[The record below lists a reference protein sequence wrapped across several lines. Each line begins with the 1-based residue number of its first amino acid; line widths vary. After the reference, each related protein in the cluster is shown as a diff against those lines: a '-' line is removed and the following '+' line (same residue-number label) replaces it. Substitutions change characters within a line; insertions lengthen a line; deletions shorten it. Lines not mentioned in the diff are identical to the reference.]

1 MFQYPNAEDSHVHQ
15 RLLARPTPRRPW
27 ARPRLMVAMLAL
39 IATLA
44 ACTGTSAPSSQ
55 STNTSGPERVIT
67 DVLGRQVT
75 VKVPSARI
83 LVDGARLIY
92 TTALLNKENPTDRIV
107 GWPNDLAQNDP
118 GTLHV
123 YEEKFPQ
130 VADIPKIGEL
140 YDGSFSV
147 EQALQ
152 LRPDVFIV
160 SASDFPAA
168 QDAGT
173 IEQLDQAGIPTVVV
187 DYFVDPIKNTAASVQ
202 LLGQLFGRETEA
214 ANFTAYYQAAMD
226 DVRSR
231 VEAAD
236 APPTPTFLWRA
247 PGYFEC
253 CSSFAKSNLAEVVTY
268 SGGSNLAD
276 DMLPG
281 KQGMLSPEAV
291 LAKNPDVVIATGA
304 NWSPDT
310 PAAPGSFVPLGYDQS
325 AQQAQGQLRSIV
337 DRQAGF
343 PNLQAVKD
351 RRTYA
356 VWHHFYDSPY
366 NFLAVQWFAK
376 WLHPELF
383 KDVDPD
389 AGLRELH
396 ENFLPVQPSGA
407 FWTELP

>member
-1 MFQYPNAEDSHVHQ
+1 
-15 RLLARPTPRRPW
+15 
-27 ARPRLMVAMLAL
+27 MVALA
-39 IATLA
+39 TVLA

-55 STNTSGPERVIT
+55 PSETSGPEQEMT
-67 DVLGRQVT
+67 DVLGRKVT

-92 TTALLNKENPTDRIV
+92 TTAMLNKENPTERIV
-107 GWPNDLAQNDP
+107 GWPSDLEQNDP

-123 YEEKFPQ
+123 YEEKFPE
-130 VADIPKIGEL
+130 VSRIPKTGEL

-152 LRPDVFIV
+152 LRPDVFVV

-168 QDAGT
+168 RDAGT
-173 IEQLDQAGIPTVVV
+173 IDKLAEVGIPTVAV
-187 DYFVDPIKNTAASVQ
+187 DFFVEPIKNTTTSVR
-202 LLGQLFGRETEA
+202 LLGQLFGREAEA
-214 ANFTAYYQAAMD
+214 AEFTNYYQAAMD
-226 DVRSR
+226 DVQSR
-231 VEAAD
+231 IKAANV
-236 APPTPTFLWRA
+236 APTTTFLWRA

-253 CSSFAKSNLAEVVTY
+253 CSSFAKSNLAEMVTY
-268 SGGSNLAD
+268 AGGTNIAD

-281 KQGMLSPEAV
+281 KQGTLSPEAV
-291 LAKNPDVVIATGA
+291 LAKNPEVVIATGA

-310 PAAPGSFVPLGYDQS
+310 PAAPGSFVPLGYDQTT
-325 AQQAQGQLRSIV
+325 QQAQSQLRSII
-337 DRQAGF
+337 DRQPGF
-343 PNLQAVKD
+343 SNLEAVKD
-351 RRTYA
+351 RRTYG

-376 WLHPELF
+376 WLHPDLF

-396 ENFLPVQPSGA
+396 EKFLPIELGGT